1 MIVTGL
7 MTGTSA
13 DALDVALVDFS
24 VIRGE
29 DGDELVMDLLDHG
42 EVPFPSDLGRD
53 LLRLLEPGS
62 VPLSLVADV
71 DSRLGVLSADAV
83 QGILD
88 ANRVDCDLVVSH
100 GQTVQHLLSDGVVR
114 GTLQVGQPAWIAE
127 RTGCP
132 VLSDVRA
139 RDVAAGGQG
148 APLASMLDSLLFADA
163 SEATAAVNLGG
174 IANITVLSPGSPPVA
189 YDTGPANALIDVM
202 ARRITGD
209 PHGIDRDGALAGR
222 GRVVEPLLE
231 DLLAEPYYRQPA
243 PKSTGKELFHA
254 GHLDRALASRPGLD
268 PHDVI
273 ATVTRL
279 TALTVAA
286 ECHRHGV
293 TRAVVSGGGTHNPAL
308 MTELRRALGDGVVLE
323 PIDSTGLPGDAKE
336 AALMALLGWLT
347 WHGLPAT
354 VASCTGASRAT
365 PAGRLTPG
373 RRPLILPEPRPRLPR
388 RLRVT
393 ARPEPSTSVEGDL

>member
-53 LLRLLEPGS
+53 LLRLLELGS

-209 PHGIDRDGALAGR
+209 PRGIDRDGALAGR

-373 RRPLILPEPRPRLPR
+373 RRPLILPEPRPHLPH

-393 ARPEPSTSVEGDL
+393 TRPEPSTSVEGDL